1 MRLIT
6 SSKDIG
12 TASSIGSCTV
22 CLEVT
27 NSVRLT
33 VIMPRYYD
41 EWIFLSIYNN

>member
-6 SSKDIG
+6 SSEDIC
-12 TASSIGSCTV
+12 TVSSIGSRTV

-33 VIMPRYYD
+33 AIVPRYYD
-41 EWIFLSIYNN
+41 EWIFQSVYNN